1 MREEYGVPIPVPQVR
16 VSSALGEG
24 EYRLTAHGARIASG
38 RMRGDAHF
46 LPARAGM
53 EAAPKLPGF
62 FPALNGEWT
71 EPDNENKPRQ
81 LDVVREHLRK
91 SLQRRMGGLRRI
103 QKTTNMLVKIQSAY
117 HSFVRRTIRTC
128 T

>member
-46 LPARAGM
+46 LPARAGT

-71 EPDNENKPRQ
+71 DAANENTPRP
-81 LDVVREHLRK
+81 LDVVSERSEEHTSELQ
-91 SLQRRMGGLRRI
+91 SLMRI
-103 QKTTNMLVKIQSAY
+103 SYDVVCL
-117 HSFVRRTIRTC
+117 
-128 T
+128 

>member
-46 LPARAGM
+46 LPARAGT

-71 EPDNENKPRQ
+71 DPANENTPRP
-81 LDVVREHLRK
+81 LDVVSENLR
-91 SLQRRMGGLRRI
+91 SPLQTRLGCFIGLQETSNLFR
-103 QKTTNMLVKIQSAY
+103 KIPGDY
-117 HSFVRRTIRTC
+117 PTLER
-128 T
+128 

>member
-46 LPARAGM
+46 LPARAGT

-62 FPALNGEWT
+62 FPPLNGEWT
-71 EPDNENKPRQ
+71 DAANENTPSP
-81 LDVVREHLRK
+81 LDVVSEHLPRP
-91 SLQRRMGGLRRI
+91 LQSRMGGFTGL
-103 QKTTNMLVKIQSAY
+103 QETTTPPGQLTRPY
-117 HSFVRRTIRTC
+117 P
-128 T
+128 